1 MMPSSRVEFAGRSS
15 DQVRSLAVRLVVS
28 IARKAMRCD
37 AMRCDVDASSE
48 QSCGTC
54 SRDMEFVQD
63 ARRADV
69 ENTLS
74 GKMRLKGKDVG
85 SGEKWG
91 V

>member
-1 MMPSSRVEFAGRSS
+1 
-15 DQVRSLAVRLVVS
+15 
-28 IARKAMRCD
+28 
-37 AMRCDVDASSE
+37 
-48 QSCGTC
+48 
-54 SRDMEFVQD
+54 MEFVQD

-91 V
+91 D